1 MEALRKN
8 HNRLISLKQAKR
20 ILIVLVFIFSFNLL
34 LFPASAM
41 ADQIVE
47 ESNLSQEQKDLI
59 KSTEYLIK
67 DAEEEPIFIN
77 QLPESKNL
85 KVRESSYRV
94 ITAYNSEVGQ
104 TDGSPCITANG
115 FNVCKHG
122 IEDTVAANFLS
133 FGTKV
138 KIPELFGERVFI
150 VRDRMNTRF
159 SDRVDVWLLNRADAI
174 KLGVKYV
181 KVEVLK

>member
-1 MEALRKN
+1 NMEALRKN

-20 ILIVLVFIFSFNLL
+20 LLIALVFIFSFDLL
-34 LFPASAM
+34 LFPASVM

-47 ESNLSQEQKDLI
+47 DANLNQEQAVLVENVVEEDL
-59 KSTEYLIK
+59 S
-67 DAEEEPIFIN
+67 FIN
-77 QLPESKNL
+77 QLPESKDL
-85 KVRESSYRV
+85 KVKESSYRV
-94 ITAYNSEVGQ
+94 ITAYNSEAGQ
-104 TDGSPCITANG
+104 TDNSPCITANG

-138 KIPELFGERVFI
+138 KIPELFGDRVFI

-159 SDRVDVWLLNRADAI
+159 SDRVDIWMLNKAQAI
-174 KLGVKYV
+174 KLGVKYA